1 VNRLPPLWLLTV
13 WGALLVAVWPVVR
26 DAQGSADGKAAAA
39 ASALNADALSQL
51 KAAQWNRGIESAQR
65 ALLTRPDYEPAWQ
78 SLRWLLNAKVSAKP
92 TPEFYQE
99 QALSHYQAGRYRE
112 CVDSTKRALGLYP
125 EYTKAFNLMS
135 VCYVNLGMYDEAV
148 AAAREAVRIEPDFQL
163 ARNNLSLALQR
174 KATGVAPVQVTADN
188 LLNASVLDYR
198 NGRMQACVDDAR
210 AALRLNPGLAVAW
223 NNIAA
228 CSNDLGRPDDAI
240 AAATEALRLQPDFQ
254 LARNN
259 LAVSQNLKSKQ
270 K

>member
-1 VNRLPPLWLLTV
+1 VNRLPPLWLLIV
-13 WGALLVAVWPVVR
+13 WGALLFAVWPVLR
-26 DAQGSADGKAAAA
+26 NAQGPADAKAGAAAT
-39 ASALNADALSQL
+39 ALNADAISQIR
-51 KAAQWNRGIESAQR
+51 ASQWNRGIDSAQR
-65 ALLTRPDYEPAWQ
+65 ALLAKPDYEPAWQ
-78 SLRWLLNAKVSAKP
+78 SLRWLLAAKVRAKP

-99 QALSHYQAGRYRE
+99 QAMGLYQAGRYRE
-112 CVDSTKRALGLYP
+112 CIDSAKRAIGLYP

-135 VCYVNLGMYDEAV
+135 VCYMNLGMYDDAV

-163 ARNNLSLALQR
+163 ARNNLNLALQR
-174 KATGVAPVQVTADN
+174 KATGAAPAQATADN

-210 AALRLNPGLAVAW
+210 AALRLNPGLAVAY

-240 AAATEALRLQPDFQ
+240 AAAAEALRLQPDFQ

-259 LAVSQNLKSKQ
+259 LAVAQNLKSKR